1 MSDIVVHNF
10 SSTVLNSLN
19 DINILNTNEFLDS
32 GTYSMLINVP
42 YPSGYSNIFYKFLG
56 EMREWEPEPEPEP
69 ELPPEP
75 EPQPEPEPEPELPP
89 EPEPQPEPEP
99 EPEKPPEPEP
109 QPEPEPEP
117 EGDFYADYT
126 ITAENLPNE
135 NEDGLYEIDNNT
147 GEFSGLLNF
156 KINSSLNTNPNEISS
171 SWRHI
176 LQFSPT
182 RHNSL
187 MSSVSIPPVYEW
199 VLVRYLPPVNV
210 DGWFKTTDNLAGTH
224 AAYGIENDT
233 SNEWNIYY
241 ADMLTSNTRMK
252 IETGNQQYSVT
263 FPWSLIEN
271 GITGGNNPVPVTF
284 NAVLEGTEVEN
295 HTAEWYHRITTSGD
309 PVIRARTHN
318 SGGPYVDHALY
329 FEDGVSGNSN
339 SNLFRQENGGIYVYV
354 ERLVSGNQANNP
366 RYLRLQFNHAK
377 AIEDGA
383 TWENGEAKINISE
396 ISFIN
401 ENNSLIEF
409 FGNNTNIF
417 SVVPS
422 SYIYPDA
429 LDSTYNHTKL
439 MNGVTTS
446 TSDYAHTSGPYNST
460 DPAAIVVDLGQN
472 PPDITKIKIYN
483 RVNTNE
489 ANIKQ
494 LQYVQ

>member
-1 MSDIVVHNF
+1 M
-10 SSTVLNSLN
+10 
-19 DINILNTNEFLDS
+19 
-32 GTYSMLINVP
+32 
-42 YPSGYSNIFYKFLG
+42 
-56 EMREWEPEPEPEP
+56 
-69 ELPPEP
+69 
-75 EPQPEPEPEPELPP
+75 
-89 EPEPQPEPEP
+89 
-99 EPEKPPEPEP
+99 
-109 QPEPEPEP
+109 
-117 EGDFYADYT
+117 
-126 ITAENLPNE
+126 
-135 NEDGLYEIDNNT
+135 
-147 GEFSGLLNF
+147 
-156 KINSSLNTNPNEISS
+156 
-171 SWRHI
+171 
-176 LQFSPT
+176 
-182 RHNSL
+182 
-187 MSSVSIPPVYEW
+187 
-199 VLVRYLPPVNV
+199 
-210 DGWFKTTDNLAGTH
+210 
-224 AAYGIENDT
+224 
-233 SNEWNIYY
+233 
-241 ADMLTSNTRMK
+241 
-252 IETGNQQYSVT
+252 
-263 FPWSLIEN
+263 
-271 GITGGNNPVPVTF
+271 
-284 NAVLEGTEVEN
+284 
-295 HTAEWYHRITTSGD
+295 
-309 PVIRARTHN
+309 
-318 SGGPYVDHALY
+318 Y

-494 LQYVQ
+494 LQYVQLIASNDPNIMNKSSDINIPAIGWTAPSGNGVTISTEFVSSVFVTENGIQRLNASTSSEAFLINYNNGTAVPPPSSGGSSSNWEIIPAALSKDASELPNPGSREQYILTRTGSEPDGRSITIICKAVIPDGYTHFDGYVNAMAFLWTLRPNPDPKPQWGGGKYTIHEWGGTYTHPQTPPYSDKYRIISRKERLDGWGGSTVMQSNDMTVLPSDSNKEYTFIFRG